1 MPGAARADHHDDG
14 DDDVEVTDPRWW
26 ELRRAQNLKPATYTC
41 PLCGRRL
48 QSMTDHVLL
57 FPEGD
62 HSQRRHAHLDCVRRA
77 REAGRLPSRSEWK
90 KTRPRR
96 GWFRRSA

>member
-1 MPGAARADHHDDG
+1 MPGTADADHHDDR
-14 DDDVEVTDPRWW
+14 EVTSAPRWW

-48 QSMTDHVLL
+48 ASLSDHVLL

-62 HSQRRHAHLDCVRRA
+62 HAQRRHAHTECVRQA

-90 KTRPRR
+90 KTQPRR
-96 GWFRRSA
+96 GWVRRSA

>member
-1 MPGAARADHHDDG
+1 MPCAADADDDHHDDG
-14 DDDVEVTDPRWW
+14 EVTTARWW

-48 QSMTDHVLL
+48 ASMSDHVLL

-62 HSQRRHAHLDCVRRA
+62 HAQRRHAHTECVRRA
-77 REAGRLPSRSEWK
+77 REAGQLPSRSEWK
-90 KTRPRR
+90 RTRPRR
-96 GWFRRSA
+96 GWLRRGR